1 MIMNRI
7 NSKEIIKKISTFLIL
22 AFVFL
27 FFTIATD
34 NFFAVKNM
42 INILRQVSI
51 LGILTAGMTFVII
64 SGGMDLSVGSQ
75 LGLTGVLCA
84 MFITEFSMNDIV
96 SVILA
101 VLIATAFGIITGLLI
116 VSLNVSAIVITLGMQ
131 TVIRGFAYIFSGGI
145 PIYDIPD
152 ELVFIGQGYVG
163 PIPVPVIIMLVIV
176 LIMGF
181 ILHKTYFGRYV
192 YAIGGNVEAARLAGV
207 QVNKILVALYAISG
221 FLSGIAGIILMG
233 RVSSGAPT
241 SGQGTEM
248 EVITAVIIGGVSING
263 GKGTMIGAFFGAL
276 IIGILSNGL
285 TIMNVGQYYQDVI
298 TGLVLILAVAF
309 DTLISR
315 EKVKKVKA

>member
-1 MIMNRI
+1 MSKV

-27 FFTIATD
+27 FFTVATD

-42 INILRQVSI
+42 INILRQVAV

-84 MFITEFSMNDIV
+84 MFITEFQINDFV
-96 SVILA
+96 SVVLA
-101 VLIATAFGIITGLLI
+101 VLTATAFGVITGLLI

-145 PIYDIPD
+145 PIYDIPE
-152 ELVFIGQGYVG
+152 ELVFIGQGYIG

-207 QVNKILVALYAISG
+207 QVNKILVALYAVSG

-263 GKGTMIGAFFGAL
+263 GKGNMVGAFFGAL

-309 DTLISR
+309 DTPIGR

>member
-1 MIMNRI
+1 MNRI

>member
-1 MIMNRI
+1 MNRI

-34 NFFAVKNM
+34 NFFAVKNL

-84 MFITEFSMNDIV
+84 MLISEFGVNDIV

-101 VLIATAFGIITGLLI
+101 VLVATAFGVITGLLI

-145 PIYDIPD
+145 PIYDIPE
-152 ELVFIGQGYVG
+152 ELVFIGQGYIG

-176 LIMGF
+176 VIMGF
-181 ILHKTYFGRYV
+181 VLHKTYFGRYV

-207 QVNKILVALYAISG
+207 QVNKILVALYALSG
-221 FLSGIAGIILMG
+221 FLAGIAGIILMG

-241 SGQGTEM
+241 SGTGTEM

-263 GKGTMIGAFFGAL
+263 GKGTMVGAFFGAL